1 MLRSQ
6 LPLYPPPLIN
16 MTKKTRL
23 KKVKDWFKLKKY
35 PHIGFPLKPNDRSN
49 WVEEYVLN
57 AKKIAEHS
65 FLPFIHHKK
74 KVRKFRK
81 EYCEKTGKVLSK
93 ILDGKKQFRYKS
105 KPKERELYYASHLDA
120 LVYSYYAEILSKK
133 YDVLLGSM
141 GLDDVVTAYRKIP
154 VSPLSDKNKCNIDF
168 AVDIFKFILN
178 YPDDEFVVLAFDIK
192 GFFDNLNHAKLRDK
206 WKDVLGSP
214 SEPLPDNHFN
224 VFKNIT
230 RYSYVDLVG
239 VFKEFQN
246 QIFVNATFEKKSV
259 IKRKRVSKIKYL
271 KKSNAV
277 AFCTKKEFLNVKNK
291 LIKKARFV
299 KDEFGITATKDF
311 GIPQGS
317 PISAILAN
325 LYMLDF
331 DANIFNYLN
340 DFKGVYRRYSDDMI
354 VVCPLKMKDA
364 VIDKFNSEISNVS
377 LSIQEKKTQIFHFK
391 RKDNILTCGQE
402 FPAGIN
408 WNKNLIYL
416 GLEFD
421 GLSAKIKSASI
432 SGYYRK
438 MKRTVKRA
446 KHFSNIHSRKYSGE
460 LFKARLLKKFTHV
473 GSERRLKYIWNAS
486 KNHFEISNH
495 FDWGNFISYTKKAS
509 KIKLPNAI
517 HSQTKRHW
525 NTLHKLL
532 GS

>member
-1 MLRSQ
+1 
-6 LPLYPPPLIN
+6 
-16 MTKKTRL
+16 MTKKTTL
-23 KKVKDWFKLKKY
+23 KKEKDWFKLKKY
-35 PHIGFPLKPNDRSN
+35 PHIGFPLKSHDRSN
-49 WVEEYVLN
+49 WVEEYILN
-57 AKKIAEHS
+57 ANKIADHS

-81 EYCEKTGKVLSK
+81 EYCEKTGKLLCK
-93 ILDGKKQFRYKS
+93 ILDGKKQFRYKA

-120 LVYSYYAEILSKK
+120 LVYSYYAEILSHK
-133 YDVLLGSM
+133 YDVLLASM

-154 VSPLSDKNKCNIDF
+154 VSSSSKKNKCNIDF
-168 AVDIFKFILN
+168 AVDVFETIIN
-178 YPDDEFVVLAFDIK
+178 YPDNEFVVLAFDIK
-192 GFFDNLNHAKLRDK
+192 GFFDNLNHSKLRNK

-214 SEPLPDNHFN
+214 SKPLPDDHFN

-239 VFKEFQN
+239 IFKEFQN
-246 QIFVNATFEKKSV
+246 EIFVNATSKKKSV
-259 IKRKRVSKIKYL
+259 ITRKRVSKIKYL

-277 AFCTKKEFLNVKNK
+277 AFCTQKEFLNVKNK
-291 LIKKARFV
+291 LIKKVRFV
-299 KDEFGITATKDF
+299 KDEFGVTGTKNF

-325 LYMLDF
+325 IYMLDF
-331 DANIFNYLN
+331 DANIFNYLK
-340 DFKGVYRRYSDDMI
+340 DFGGIYRRYSDDMI
-354 VVCPLKMKDA
+354 VVCPANMKDD
-364 VIDKFNSEISNVS
+364 VINQFGKEITNID
-377 LSIQEKKTQIFHFK
+377 LEIQEKKTQIFRFK
-391 RKDNILTCGQE
+391 RRDNILTCGQE
-402 FPAGIN
+402 FPGGIN
-408 WNKNLIYL
+408 ENKNLIYL

-421 GLSAKIKSASI
+421 GLNAKIKSASI

-446 KHFSNIHSRKYSGE
+446 KHFSNIPSRKYSGE

-473 GSERRLKYIWNAS
+473 GSERRLKYVWNSS

-495 FDWGNFISYTKKAS
+495 FDWGNFISYAKKAS
-509 KIKLPNAI
+509 KIKFPNSI
-517 HSQTKRHW
+517 YSQTKRHW